1 VKQEEPLHILIID
14 GQGGKI
20 GKQLVEAVK
29 ATLPKVLIT
38 AIGTNSIATAN
49 MVKAGAEQAATG
61 ENAVIVGCRTA
72 DIIIGPIGIVIADA
86 LLGEVTS
93 AMAVAVGQSRAK
105 KILIPINKC
114 NHIIVGVPDLS
125 VTSLI
130 QKTLETIKSFAE

>member
-1 VKQEEPLHILIID
+1 MKQEEPLHILIID

-29 ATLPKVLIT
+29 STLPKVLIT
-38 AIGTNSIATAN
+38 AVGTNSIATAN

-72 DIIIGPIGIVIADA
+72 DIIIGPMGIVIADA
-86 LLGEVTS
+86 LLGEVTP
-93 AMAVAVGQSRAK
+93 AMAAAVGQSRAK

-114 NHIIVGVPDLS
+114 NHIIVGVPDMS